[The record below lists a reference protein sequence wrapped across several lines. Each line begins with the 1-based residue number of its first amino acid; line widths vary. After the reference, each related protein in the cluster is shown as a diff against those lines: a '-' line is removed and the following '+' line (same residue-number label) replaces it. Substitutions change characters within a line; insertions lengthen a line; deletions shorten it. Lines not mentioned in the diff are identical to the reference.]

1 MLYTIVFAMIFSGI
15 VINKKD
21 TNALFM
27 YSWKKWGYRWA
38 WELSVAFKKQAFPK
52 SASSAGRW
60 GDEGMK
66 CAIGPQYPSE
76 NNVTLP
82 LPCPPHLGVLH
93 EAHHNVLLCLAP
105 ELRIFS

>member
-66 CAIGPQYPSE
+66 CAIGPRYPSE